1 MEGSRIK
8 PQDHCIQPRAP
19 DDSVVSQWSELEMGL
34 MKRRTIGASLFVES
48 CKFGNPPIQ
57 EAEATALM
65 ETMNRVHDLYLQN
78 VIFEL
83 DCKQA
88 SNNMKCFSTNVTKYG
103 FVLSLLEGA
112 LKCNVDASIFTDTT
126 KFRMEATVRD
136 VDGLFISAQT
146 STKVGIL
153 SIAEFEASALLEEI
167 FVVV

>member
-1 MEGSRIK
+1 MRWCGRKKRSKLISPWR
-8 PQDHCIQPRAP
+8 HPRTP
-19 DDSVVSQWSELEMGL
+19 LSNGEL
-34 MKRRTIGASLFVES
+34 
-48 CKFGNPPIQ
+48 
-57 EAEATALM
+57 
-65 ETMNRVHDLYLQN
+65 
-78 VIFEL
+78 
-83 DCKQA
+83 
-88 SNNMKCFSTNVTKYG
+88 TK
-103 FVLSLLEGA
+103 GA

>member
-8 PQDHCIQPRAP
+8 PQGHCIQPRAP

-88 SNNMKCFSTNVTKYG
+88 SNNMKCFSTNVTKY
-103 FVLSLLEGA
+103 EGA